1 MNHRGVRSVWVTCA
15 LALAL
20 AACSGIPQHVKDQE
34 VRERYLAYAG
44 APIDRFTYLGRFDS
58 WSALSQSDLVVWTNF
73 NTAYLLTVAQPC
85 IGLQFT
91 SRIGVSNTSGTVDRG
106 LDSVLVDRQRCQI
119 TEIRPV
125 DYRRMSAD
133 RRNAAH

>member
-1 MNHRGVRSVWVTCA
+1 
-15 LALAL
+15 
-20 AACSGIPQHVKDQE
+20 
-34 VRERYLAYAG
+34 
-44 APIDRFTYLGRFDS
+44 
-58 WSALSQSDLVVWTNF
+58 
-73 NTAYLLTVAQPC
+73 
-85 IGLQFT
+85 LQFT